1 MTERLLGMK
10 RYDPWV
16 VVRLLLVLVVL
27 MPMFTGC
34 AKTKQLE
41 AVEAPEYK
49 LDHVDTFYQFSYSAK
64 NNPCIDEW
72 EKSHLIDNTGVDVFG
87 VFTDKTAVFDIERAE
102 LTVVDYA
109 VMKTMETAVDGFAE
123 KSILEARFSGDELL
137 VLSYTGD
144 KGFKSNKYYLS
155 IIDLDGNL
163 KSETEITSAFADDV
177 LHLGQAGDNYYPLFS
192 GNRVLLWDNSNNSF
206 IKESF
211 TPKDK
216 KGFGIRDVK
225 CFNDGLLGI
234 LIGQTGDSEES
245 ESSVVFTDRRFKIRN
260 SYEFDVHSVQFGQ
273 GDDAVVY
280 GYDSLF
286 KVTDSGCEIICNWE
300 DIHMDTPCS
309 VSSEA
314 GLIRV
319 LSTFA
324 DLEYDYSGIVTPL
337 NNLYL
342 FNISNRE
349 TREITSVKLASLGRN
364 QYYNIEFL
372 TNVFNLTHDDVRID
386 LKQFDI
392 AEESY
397 NEFTASMRKAYL
409 EMSGDSYDIY
419 FFPFKPLIN
428 TNDFDIFLN
437 INGELSSKLEENN
450 CYTKMTY
457 DNGTAPCFLRP
468 FFSLAGSYYC
478 ESGFGDRSSTDEI
491 NAAYCMM
498 LPDVCAGTDSDLFEK
513 IIMDD
518 PSCGGK
524 YIYDSDISL
533 SGYLK
538 YSEDRGARLS
548 GIPGVSEDAPMVKSC
563 GGFAFNKDIDLN
575 IASEITDFLLSDF
588 VQSFTYEDDS
598 VFPVERKSA
607 AFQVTNYVFLDYSK
621 AVSLVSDGVN
631 VDDSRLNR
639 DDSQE
644 NLPCAM
650 NLLDAFDSA
659 SVFFEPDPV
668 VGMIFSEEY
677 RLYVEGTVSREAF
690 MDSYTRRISIYLSE
704 INN

>member
-27 MPMFTGC
+27 MPMLTGC

-109 VMKTMETAVDGFAE
+109 VMKTMETVVAGFAE

-144 KGFKSNKYYLS
+144 KGFKGNKYYLS
-155 IIDLDGNL
+155 IIDLDGKL

-177 LHLGQAGDNYYPLFS
+177 LHLGLAGDNYYPLFS

-300 DIHMDTPCS
+300 DIHMDMPYS

-392 AEESY
+392 AEGSY
-397 NEFTASMRKAYL
+397 NEFTASTRKAYL
-409 EMSGDSYDIY
+409 EMSGDSYDVF
-419 FFPFKPLIN
+419 FFPYKPLIN
-428 TNDFDIFLN
+428 SNDLENYLKINEQLCNRLSKDI
-437 INGELSSKLEENN
+437 
-450 CYTKMTY
+450 CYTTMAY
-457 DNGTAPCFLRP
+457 GEVDESYYLRP

-478 ESGFGDRSSTDEI
+478 ESGFGSQTEFPEVDTD
-491 NAAYCMM
+491 YCRM
-498 LPDVCAGTDSDLFEK
+498 LPNVCIGTDDNLLDMLFV
-513 IIMDD
+513 DD
-518 PSCGGK
+518 SSHGGK
-524 YIYDSDISL
+524 YIYDDEL
-533 SGYLK
+533 SMSNYLD
-538 YSEDRGARLS
+538 YSKSREVRLS
-548 GIPGVSEDAPMVKSC
+548 GIPGVSGDAPMVNNC
-563 GGFAFNKDIDLN
+563 GGFAFNKNIDLN
-575 IASEITDFLLSDF
+575 IAEEIADFLLSDL
-588 VQSFTYEDDS
+588 VQSFTHEEDS
-598 VFPVERKSA
+598 VFPVTRKNAS
-607 AFQVTNYVFLDYSK
+607 FQVLNWLFVDYSSI
-621 AVSLVSDGVN
+621 VTVVNDGAYVEN
-631 VDDSRLNR
+631 PWANR
-639 DDSQE
+639 ENPQE
-644 NLPCAM
+644 KLPYARK
-650 NLLDAFDSA
+650 LLESFDSV

-668 VGMIFSEEY
+668 IGMIFSEEY